1 MKTVIITSIGTANP
15 GTAKVM
21 ADSFGISHELFL
33 KLLYNAPAVF
43 LDKIEDA
50 VAEKTAGL
58 LTRLGLEITC
68 QDAGEPLPEKAE
80 PLDVAVYVN
89 NPMELTKVAGQLAV
103 FIGCKESEALQ
114 LLLNEPSV
122 VLGGVSLA
130 TAKALQSRLSAEVI
144 TSNPRADHY
153 TIEVVSI
160 EPLLLNQFAAS
171 LKTMGLAYDSTKTKM
186 ISDLTYRQAQ
196 DIWNKYSHVAKLLIY
211 NQSYRRYNIELNGFN
226 PEDPE
231 QITFLTTQVGMPADI
246 LEEVHANLPVLLD
259 ESVSINTMLARLEEY
274 TRAGLRCAAVP
285 LPFGKYK
292 LSVNNIMDKKRV
304 QEIVSQFYKDTVIT
318 DAAQEWTAP
327 QPLNNVLNRYLQKQL
342 ELIGCEVEYQ
352 YTEA

>member
-1 MKTVIITSIGTANP
+1 
-15 GTAKVM
+15 M

-33 KLLYNAPAVF
+33 KVLYNAPAVF

-50 VAEKTAGL
+50 VAEKTADL
-58 LTRLGLEITC
+58 LSRLGLEITC
-68 QDAGEPLPEKAE
+68 QDAGEPLPEKSE

-89 NPMELTKVAGQLAV
+89 NPLELTKVAGQLAV

-160 EPLLLNQFAAS
+160 EPLLLSQFTAS
-171 LKTMGLAYDSTKTKM
+171 LKNKGIVFDSTKTKM
-186 ISDLTYRQAQ
+186 IPDLTYRQAQ
-196 DIWNKYSHVAKLLIY
+196 DIWNKYNNAAQLLIY

-226 PEDPE
+226 PEDAE
-231 QITFLTTQVGMPADI
+231 QTAFLTTQVGMPAEI

-274 TRAGLRCAAVP
+274 NRAGLRCAAVP

-304 QEIVSQFYKDTVIT
+304 QEIVSQFYKDTVIPDST
-318 DAAQEWTAP
+318 QEWTAP

-352 YTEA
+352 YAEA